1 MDLKGLVVSQA
12 DSKDTSA
19 YTHRVRNLAACLVKR
34 SIALGLAD
42 ASGPNE

>member
-19 YTHRVRNLAACLVKR
+19 YSHRVKNLAECLVKR
-34 SIALGLAD
+34 SIACDLV
-42 ASGPNE
+42 